1 MRIDPVGAKLKCQ
14 LRIAEESES
23 IAEENESPLSLYFT
37 TFCAEFWG
45 GALRFGALGPAE
57 LDIRPPG
64 RRSEPEWGWSSSRST
79 CDAVP
84 STGDACNPWWIS
96 LSGIFSSVRC
106 WVESA

>member
-1 MRIDPVGAKLKCQ
+1 MEPENGSKNTEIFPVQTQIEPETTEKS

-64 RRSEPEWGWSSSRST
+64 RRSEPEWGWSSSAMQCQALVTR
-79 CDAVP
+79 AIL
-84 STGDACNPWWIS
+84 G
-96 LSGIFSSVRC
+96 R
-106 WVESA
+106 